1 MALSQPRNIFGI
13 HSWTPYNRTDGTF
26 YGTAKVLG
34 GSSLSLSGETIKL
47 MGGSQKY
54 PWASEDGPITGEIT
68 LKLKQYE
75 SFMIQLFLGNTP
87 TDTGA
92 TASGTVSTLTN
103 KQGTSIQ
110 NATTGIASVAVIPT
124 TGAANLKF
132 GKYVVKY
139 ASATTVDIFMS
150 SDVDHSRGT
159 NEEFDNDL
167 LRVSAAQTITTGG
180 ANTDIASLG
189 LRFTGGSGTIA
200 FTSGD
205 TATFEVLP
213 PATKDMAVVIGAT
226 TDTFPEFGSIIYS
239 QKRGNSEMLEI
250 DVYRCKGVGLPIN
263 FEENAWSEAEVTL
276 DVLYDSTLNG
286 IMKIRHVTP
295 STVG

>member
-1 MALSQPRNIFGI
+1 MALSQPRAIFGV
-13 HSWTPYNRTDGTF
+13 HSWTAYSRTDGTF

-34 GSSLSLSGETIKL
+34 GSSLSLSGELVKL

-54 PWASEDGPITGEIT
+54 PWAVEDGPISAEMT
-68 LKLKQYE
+68 LKVKQYE
-75 SFMIQLFLGNTP
+75 SFMFQLFLGNTP

-103 KQGTSIQ
+103 KNGSSIQ
-110 NATTGIASVAVIPT
+110 SATTGIASVAVIPT

-150 SDVDHSRGT
+150 TDVDHSRGT

-167 LRVSAAQTITTGG
+167 LRVSTAQTITTGG

-213 PATKDMAVVIGAT
+213 PATKDMSVVIGAT
-226 TDTFPEFGSIIYS
+226 TDSFPEFGSLVYA
-239 QKRGNSEMLEI
+239 QKRGNSEMFEI
-250 DVYRCKGVGLPIN
+250 DAYRCKGVGLPIA
-263 FEENAWSEAEVTL
+263 FEENAWSEAEIKVECF
-276 DVLYDSTLNG
+276 YDSTLNG

-295 STVG
+295 SSVG